1 MQIYDF
7 TEPELDKFRELCNFS
22 DDELEYLNIKAKCK
36 TNIQIAMQMHVSEAQ
51 VSKLAKRVKDILP
64 SYLGYINVKRKFQL
78 HKTTNENVIIAMKA
92 LCTEIKEFIQI
103 LYSSTDTPQE
113 RNIIKEMLKEMP

>member
-22 DDELEYLNIKAKCK
+22 DDELEYLNIKAKRK

-51 VSKLAKRVKDILP
+51 VSKLAKRVRNK
-64 SYLGYINVKRKFQL
+64 
-78 HKTTNENVIIAMKA
+78 II
-92 LCTEIKEFIQI
+92 
-103 LYSSTDTPQE
+103 
-113 RNIIKEMLKEMP
+113 RV